1 MGEGGK
7 MNEKP
12 DGGPAFPADIQ
23 RRDPVTTEWDEL
35 PPQGMTL
42 RDYFAGQAMT
52 AIDIDALVREA
63 GMGADAAVSHRARLC
78 YAFADAMIAAR
89 AK

>member
-1 MGEGGK
+1 

-12 DGGPAFPADIQ
+12 DGGFVHPTGYSIGDRSMLQ
-23 RRDPVTTEWDEL
+23 G
-35 PPQGMTL
+35 GMTL

-89 AK
+89 DK

>member
-1 MGEGGK
+1 MSGG
-7 MNEKP
+7 N
-12 DGGPAFPADIQ
+12 DGGPAY
-23 RRDPVTTEWDEL
+23 PVQATVVGGDAWQAEGEYRHM
-35 PPQGMTL
+35 GMTL

-89 AK
+89 NP